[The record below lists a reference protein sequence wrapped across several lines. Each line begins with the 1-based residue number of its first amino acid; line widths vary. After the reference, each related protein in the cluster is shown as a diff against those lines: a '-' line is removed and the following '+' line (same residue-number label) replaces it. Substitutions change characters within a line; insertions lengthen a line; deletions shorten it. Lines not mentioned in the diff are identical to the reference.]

1 MQLIHLLLV
10 LVTLHLCSSFLPH
23 AVPWLG
29 KKHGATEIRKHSL
42 ARVAASSKVQDGSLV
57 EYISAKGSK
66 RLALVN
72 KTIGAHIEVVND
84 AKKSFSVPLSR
95 VTYHINGT
103 YQFGDL
109 LRLNDILF
117 DLKAAQAERVWEE
130 ACSRSVDIS
139 NINLNISHVCER
151 VYGVVEPIK
160 IYAAIRLMN
169 TFGTVFFKQVSKN
182 NQATLFQPL
191 EPNVVQ
197 ENLHDRAALR
207 EFKQRYSKLNVGRS
221 SSMMSNN
228 EINIDVPDRILAVI
242 AKYSEGL
249 KQIILKS
256 HPWHAKGLAR
266 RKMVPDLINKGKE
279 LLEYLELAPT
289 AKNAKKVLEIINI
302 WPIHTNVEKY
312 VMNLRDEFPPEVN
325 DEAQYLLD
333 NSNVIPDPDER
344 LRRDLRYLGCYAIDS
359 EGTSEIDDAI
369 SIEYLENGQEKLWVH
384 IADVSR
390 WIRPGSQLSL
400 EAERRMVTVYM
411 PDERISMFPDI
422 LSTELLSL
430 GAGVESYALSLGVTL
445 SAETGD
451 VMSYEICPS
460 KIKITKR
467 VTYVQLE
474 EMLTHPVAEG
484 SNTEEKTVHVD
495 LNNLNRWAKL
505 RHQYRIRKGCL
516 DEYVR
521 DKTDLIL
528 AVKKERLNN
537 MNRMSVTAY
546 PLWNNATA
554 NSMVTEYM
562 ILMCDTIGQICTNL
576 KAPVWYKVQSAS
588 PALSA
593 DDTLLR
599 HNETSFFRTIRL
611 MRHLKQAIDSK
622 IPGPHC
628 TSGADAYVQC
638 TSPIRRYHDLYNHY
652 RLKAAMH
659 GASLS
664 QEWVDNATE
673 EAGINK
679 LDKMATAEERME
691 TLNAVR
697 LVTRQRQ
704 LYWLQ
709 MYIEKLCSNAASSM
723 LRSPLLDCVVAEKH
737 TNSFGD
743 EGIEM
748 VSTFEEDSLNAVN
761 SSNDIPFY
769 DAHIIQLGSFN
780 TYKLYSPHHY
790 RFGDTLKGYLYKR
803 HTNPT
808 SYVIIPETVSL
819 ADLPPAL
826 ASELESPVNKITN
839 I

>member
-1 MQLIHLLLV
+1 MIQLLLV
-10 LVTLHLCSSFLPH
+10 LTTLHLCSCFLSH
-23 AVPWLG
+23 SLLRLG
-29 KKHGATEIRKHSL
+29 IKHGAVEIRKQSL
-42 ARVAASSKVQDGSLV
+42 TRVAASSKVQDGSLI

-130 ACSRSVDIS
+130 ACSRSTDSS
-139 NINLNISHVCER
+139 NIHLNISYVCER

-160 IYAAIRLMN
+160 LYASIRLMN

-182 NQATLFQPL
+182 SQLTLFQPL
-191 EPNVVQ
+191 PPNVVQ

-221 SSMMSNN
+221 SMMNNN
-228 EINIDVPDRILAVI
+228 EMNIDVPDRILAVI

-266 RKMVPDLINKGKE
+266 RKAVPDLITKGKE

-302 WPIHTNVEKY
+302 WPTHTNVEKY

-359 EGTSEIDDAI
+359 EGTSEIDDAL
-369 SIEYLENGQEKLWVH
+369 SIEYLEDGQEKLWVH

-445 SAETGD
+445 SAATGE

-460 KIKITKR
+460 KIRVTKR
-467 VTYVQLE
+467 VSYVQLE
-474 EMLTHPVAEG
+474 EILSRPLDEG
-484 SNTEEKTVHVD
+484 SNVDEKMHSD

-528 AVKKERLNN
+528 SVKKERVSNI
-537 MNRMSVTAY
+537 NRMSVTAY
-546 PLWNNATA
+546 PVWNNATA
-554 NSMVTEYM
+554 NSLVTEYM
-562 ILMCDTIGQICTNL
+562 ILMCDTIGQICTSL
-576 KAPVWYKVQSAS
+576 KAPVWYKVQVAS
-588 PALSA
+588 PALST

-611 MRHLKQAIDSK
+611 MRHLKQAVDSK
-622 IPGPHC
+622 FPGPHC

-659 GASLS
+659 SASLA
-664 QEWVDNATE
+664 QEWVDNAAE

-679 LDKMATAEERME
+679 LDKMATAEARME

-709 MYIEKLCSNAASSM
+709 MYIDKLCSNAVSSM
-723 LRSPLLDCVVAEKH
+723 LRSPLFDCVVAEKH
-737 TNSFGD
+737 TSSFGD
-743 EGIEM
+743 EGIEI
-748 VSTFEEDSLNAVN
+748 VSTFEEDPLNAIN
-761 SSNDIPFY
+761 GSHDIPFY
-769 DAHIIQLGSFN
+769 DAHIIQVGSFN
-780 TYKLYSPHHY
+780 TYKLYSPHNY

-819 ADLPPAL
+819 PDLPPAL
-826 ASELESPVNKITN
+826 VLELTAPINQITN
-839 I
+839 V

>member
-1 MQLIHLLLV
+1 MIQLLLV
-10 LVTLHLCSSFLPH
+10 LTTLHLCSCFLSH
-23 AVPWLG
+23 SLLRLG
-29 KKHGATEIRKHSL
+29 IKHGAVEIRKQSL
-42 ARVAASSKVQDGSLV
+42 TRVAASSKVQDGSLI

-130 ACSRSVDIS
+130 ACSRSTDSS
-139 NINLNISHVCER
+139 NIHLNISYVCER

-160 IYAAIRLMN
+160 LYASIRLMN

-182 NQATLFQPL
+182 SQLTLFQPL
-191 EPNVVQ
+191 PPNVVQ

-221 SSMMSNN
+221 SMMNNN
-228 EINIDVPDRILAVI
+228 EMNIDVPDRILAVI

-266 RKMVPDLINKGKE
+266 RKAVPDLITKGKE

-302 WPIHTNVEKY
+302 WPTHTNVEKY

-359 EGTSEIDDAI
+359 EGTSEIDDAL
-369 SIEYLENGQEKLWVH
+369 SIEYLEDGQEKLWVH

-445 SAETGD
+445 SAATGE

-460 KIKITKR
+460 KIRVTKR
-467 VTYVQLE
+467 VSYVQLE
-474 EMLTHPVAEG
+474 EILSHPLDEG
-484 SNTEEKTVHVD
+484 SNVDEKMHSD

-528 AVKKERLNN
+528 SVKKERVSNI
-537 MNRMSVTAY
+537 NRMSVTAY
-546 PLWNNATA
+546 PVWNNATA
-554 NSMVTEYM
+554 NSLVTEYM
-562 ILMCDTIGQICTNL
+562 ILMCDTIGQICTSL
-576 KAPVWYKVQSAS
+576 KAPVWYKVQVAS
-588 PALSA
+588 PALST

-611 MRHLKQAIDSK
+611 MRHLKQAVDSK
-622 IPGPHC
+622 FPGPHC

-659 GASLS
+659 SASLA
-664 QEWVDNATE
+664 QEWVDNAAE

-679 LDKMATAEERME
+679 LDKMATAEARME

-709 MYIEKLCSNAASSM
+709 MYIDKLCSNAVSSM
-723 LRSPLLDCVVAEKH
+723 LRSPLFDCVVAEKH
-737 TNSFGD
+737 TSSFGD
-743 EGIEM
+743 EGIEI
-748 VSTFEEDSLNAVN
+748 VSTFEEDSLNAIN
-761 SSNDIPFY
+761 GSHDIPFY
-769 DAHIIQLGSFN
+769 DAHIIQVGSFN
-780 TYKLYSPHHY
+780 TYKLYSPHNY

-819 ADLPPAL
+819 PDLPPAL
-826 ASELESPVNKITN
+826 VLELTAPINQITN
-839 I
+839 V

>member
-1 MQLIHLLLV
+1 MQLIQLLLV
-10 LVTLHLCSSFLPH
+10 LTTLHLCSCFLSH
-23 AVPWLG
+23 SLLRLG
-29 KKHGATEIRKHSL
+29 IKHGAVEIRKQSL
-42 ARVAASSKVQDGSLV
+42 TRVAASSKVQDGSLI

-130 ACSRSVDIS
+130 ACSRSTDSS
-139 NINLNISHVCER
+139 NIHLNISYVCER

-160 IYAAIRLMN
+160 LYASIRLMN

-182 NQATLFQPL
+182 SQLTLFQPL
-191 EPNVVQ
+191 PPNVVQ

-221 SSMMSNN
+221 SMMNNN
-228 EINIDVPDRILAVI
+228 EMNIDVPDRILAVI

-266 RKMVPDLINKGKE
+266 RKAVPDLITKGKE

-302 WPIHTNVEKY
+302 WPTHTNVEKY

-359 EGTSEIDDAI
+359 EGTSEIDDAL
-369 SIEYLENGQEKLWVH
+369 SIEYLEDGQEKLWVH

-445 SAETGD
+445 SAATGE

-460 KIKITKR
+460 KIRVTKR
-467 VTYVQLE
+467 VSYVQLE
-474 EMLTHPVAEG
+474 EILSHPLDEG
-484 SNTEEKTVHVD
+484 SNVDEKMHSD

-528 AVKKERLNN
+528 SVKKERVSNI
-537 MNRMSVTAY
+537 NRMSVTAY
-546 PLWNNATA
+546 PVWNNATA
-554 NSMVTEYM
+554 NSLVTEYM
-562 ILMCDTIGQICTNL
+562 ILMCDTIGQICTSL
-576 KAPVWYKVQSAS
+576 KAPVWYKVQVAS
-588 PALSA
+588 PALST

-611 MRHLKQAIDSK
+611 MRHLKQAVDSK
-622 IPGPHC
+622 FPGPHC

-659 GASLS
+659 SASLA
-664 QEWVDNATE
+664 QEWVDNAAE

-679 LDKMATAEERME
+679 LDKMATAEARME

-709 MYIEKLCSNAASSM
+709 MYIDKLCSNAVSSM
-723 LRSPLLDCVVAEKH
+723 LRSPLFDCVVAEKH
-737 TNSFGD
+737 TSSFGD
-743 EGIEM
+743 EGIEI
-748 VSTFEEDSLNAVN
+748 VSTFEEDSLNAIN
-761 SSNDIPFY
+761 GSHDIPFY
-769 DAHIIQLGSFN
+769 DAHIIQVGSFN
-780 TYKLYSPHHY
+780 TYKLYSPHNY

-819 ADLPPAL
+819 PDLPPAL
-826 ASELESPVNKITN
+826 VLELTAPINQITN
-839 I
+839 V

>member
-1 MQLIHLLLV
+1 MQLIQLLLV
-10 LVTLHLCSSFLPH
+10 LTTLHLCSCFLSH
-23 AVPWLG
+23 SLLRLG
-29 KKHGATEIRKHSL
+29 IKHGAVEIRKQSL
-42 ARVAASSKVQDGSLV
+42 TRVAASSKVQDGSLI

-130 ACSRSVDIS
+130 ACSRSTDSS
-139 NINLNISHVCER
+139 NIHLNISYVCER

-160 IYAAIRLMN
+160 LYASIRLMN

-182 NQATLFQPL
+182 SQLTLFQPL
-191 EPNVVQ
+191 PPNVVQ

-221 SSMMSNN
+221 SMMNNN
-228 EINIDVPDRILAVI
+228 EMNIDVPDRILAVI

-266 RKMVPDLINKGKE
+266 RKAVPDLITKGKE

-302 WPIHTNVEKY
+302 WPTHTNVEKY

-359 EGTSEIDDAI
+359 EGTSEIDDAL
-369 SIEYLENGQEKLWVH
+369 SIEYLEDGQEKLWVH

-445 SAETGD
+445 SAATGE

-460 KIKITKR
+460 KIRVTKR
-467 VTYVQLE
+467 VSYVQLE
-474 EMLTHPVAEG
+474 EILSHPLDEG
-484 SNTEEKTVHVD
+484 SNVDEKMHSD

-528 AVKKERLNN
+528 SVKKERVSNI
-537 MNRMSVTAY
+537 NRMSVTAY
-546 PLWNNATA
+546 PVWNNATA
-554 NSMVTEYM
+554 NSLVTEYM
-562 ILMCDTIGQICTNL
+562 ILMCDTIGQICTSL
-576 KAPVWYKVQSAS
+576 KAPVWYKVQVAS
-588 PALSA
+588 PALA
-593 DDTLLR
+593 TDDTLLR

-611 MRHLKQAIDSK
+611 MRHLKQAVDSK
-622 IPGPHC
+622 FPGPHC

-659 GASLS
+659 SASLA
-664 QEWVDNATE
+664 QEWVDNAAE

-679 LDKMATAEERME
+679 LDKMATAEARME

-709 MYIEKLCSNAASSM
+709 MYIDKLCSNAVSSM
-723 LRSPLLDCVVAEKH
+723 LRSPLFDCVVAEKH
-737 TNSFGD
+737 TSSFGD
-743 EGIEM
+743 EGIEI
-748 VSTFEEDSLNAVN
+748 VSTFEEDPLNAIN
-761 SSNDIPFY
+761 GSHDIPFY
-769 DAHIIQLGSFN
+769 DAHIIQVGSFN
-780 TYKLYSPHHY
+780 TYKLYSPHNY

-819 ADLPPAL
+819 PDLPPAL
-826 ASELESPVNKITN
+826 VQELTAPINQITN
-839 I
+839 V